1 MSINDNITDN
11 IKNIIFKFIKKEYEN
26 YLENN
31 SILLIKN
38 QNIDPIINNFYEE
51 NKTKLKNIIRSD
63 LKDLYKENYPSAS
76 VENIILDI
84 FQDRDFNIKK
94 TINEL
99 LYIQDKNLCNL
110 EIPIINDSLN
120 LNISITNNY
129 IIINSANP
137 KNIKNIETTEIYEKI
152 SKYKF
157 LYAIE
162 DVILEEIDNKE
173 KINTIKRLINNK
185 NKINITLYYLKN
197 N

>member
-26 YLENN
+26 YSENN

>member
-1 MSINDNITDN
+1 MSITDN
-11 IKNIIFKFIKKEYEN
+11 IKDSIFKFIKEEYQK
-26 YLENN
+26 YLQNN

-38 QNIDPIINNFYEE
+38 ENINFIINNFYEE
-51 NKTKLKNIIRSD
+51 NKIKLKNIIRSD
-63 LKDLYKENYPSAS
+63 LKEIYKENYPSTS
-76 VENIILDI
+76 IENIILDI
-84 FQDRDFNIKK
+84 FQDKEFNIKK

-99 LYIQDKNLCNL
+99 LYIQDKNLYNL

-129 IIINSANP
+129 IIINSTNP
-137 KNIKNIETTEIYEKI
+137 KNIKNIETIEIYEKI

-157 LYAIE
+157 LYAIG
-162 DVILEEIDNKE
+162 DVILEEIDNEE
-173 KINTIKRLINNK
+173 KINTIKSLINNK

>member
-1 MSINDNITDN
+1 MSISDNITDN

-63 LKDLYKENYPSAS
+63 LKELYKENYPSAS

-137 KNIKNIETTEIYEKI
+137 KNIKNIETIEIYEKI

>member
-1 MSINDNITDN
+1 MQ
-11 IKNIIFKFIKKEYEN
+11 
-26 YLENN
+26 NN

-38 QNIDPIINNFYEE
+38 ENIDFIINNFYEE
-51 NKTKLKNIIRSD
+51 NKIKLKNIIRSD
-63 LKDLYKENYPSAS
+63 LKEIYKENYPSVS
-76 VENIILDI
+76 IENIILDI
-84 FQDRDFNIKK
+84 FQDKEFNVKK

-99 LYIQDKNLCNL
+99 LYIQDKNLYSL
-110 EIPIINDSLN
+110 EIPIINNSLN
-120 LNISITNNY
+120 LNISIIDNY
-129 IIINSANP
+129 IVINSTNP
-137 KNIKNIETTEIYEKI
+137 KNIKNIEDLEIYEKI

-173 KINTIKRLINNK
+173 KINTIKSLINNK

>member
-1 MSINDNITDN
+1 MSISDNITDN

-51 NKTKLKNIIRSD
+51 NKINLKNIIRSD
-63 LKDLYKENYPSAS
+63 LKELYKENYPSAS

-137 KNIKNIETTEIYEKI
+137 KNIKNIETIEIYEKI